1 MVQVRVVI
9 NAIVDVDIED
19 LIYDGIEAY
28 LDNMTVSEL
37 ASDGDITITEE

>member
-9 NAIVDVDIED
+9 NAVIDIDVED

-28 LDNMTVSEL
+28 LDNMTVSEV